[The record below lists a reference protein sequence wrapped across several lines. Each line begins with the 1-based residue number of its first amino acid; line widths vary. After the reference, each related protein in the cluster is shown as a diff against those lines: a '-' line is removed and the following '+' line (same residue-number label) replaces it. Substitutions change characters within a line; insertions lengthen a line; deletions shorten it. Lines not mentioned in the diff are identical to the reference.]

1 MNRAFVAVNSLLRDE
16 VPVMRTSAGFF
27 VPRTA
32 ATERVLRNETQ
43 AYGLMVSA
51 SAAVANPTAVRKARI
66 ALWDRYGGSM
76 TSGWIRWMLEQF
88 EFDFKLIY
96 PPEIDAGM
104 LSNFDVLILPSDA
117 SFGGRGGDGQSSDT
131 TIPEEWRNR
140 MGSLSVET
148 SAPKVKEFL
157 ESGGTV
163 IAIGG
168 AGSLARHLG
177 LPISNHVVET
187 VNGEERSVPRDKF
200 YVPTSLLQ
208 MDVNTSNSAA
218 WGMPKQADVFF
229 DNSPVYRLLPG
240 AEERGITPILS
251 FSGDSPLRSG
261 WAWGQ
266 DRLNG
271 GAGGFEAFVGQG
283 RLLVYGPEITFRAQ
297 PHGTFKLLFNA
308 LYKTSLR

>member
-1 MNRAFVAVNSLLRDE
+1 
-16 VPVMRTSAGFF
+16 
-27 VPRTA
+27 
-32 ATERVLRNETQ
+32 
-43 AYGLMVSA
+43 
-51 SAAVANPTAVRKARI
+51 VRKARI

-76 TSGWIRWMLEQF
+76 TSGWIRWVLEQF
-88 EFDFKLIY
+88 EFDFKLVY

-104 LSNFDVLILPSDA
+104 LSDFDVLILPSDA
-117 SFGGRGGDGQSSDT
+117 SFGARRGGGGQSDDT
-131 TIPEEWRNR
+131 TIPEEWRKR
-140 MGSLSVET
+140 MGSLSVDT
-148 SAPKVKEFL
+148 SVPKIREFL

-168 AGSLARHLG
+168 AGSLARHLE
-177 LPISNHVVET
+177 LPIGNHVVES
-187 VNGEERSVPRDKF
+187 VSGEERPVSRDKF
-200 YVPTSLLQ
+200 FVPTSLLH

-229 DNSPVYRLLPG
+229 DNSPVYRLQPG
-240 AEERGITPILS
+240 AENRGIVPILS

-266 DRLNG
+266 ERLNG
-271 GAGGFEAFVGQG
+271 GIGGFEAFVGQG